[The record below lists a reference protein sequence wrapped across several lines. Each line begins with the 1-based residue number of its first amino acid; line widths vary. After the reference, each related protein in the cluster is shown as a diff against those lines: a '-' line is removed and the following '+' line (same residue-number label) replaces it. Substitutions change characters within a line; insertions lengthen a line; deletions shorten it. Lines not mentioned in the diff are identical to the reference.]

1 MLALY
6 SSTTTSFSNL
16 GLGILRDVKNDP
28 IITEELNGTFILE
41 FDYLKGGFL
50 CDNLIEGNL
59 IKCKNQIFRIKNI
72 NKSLSDSSAISI
84 LAQQFFQFDMSKNF
98 LSDVA
103 PTRLNAQDAL
113 KWLVDR
119 AENESSFVISGDCT
133 ELSSARYVRK
143 NVSDAIFSADN
154 SLITRFGGELEYSL
168 NNVYVHSKRGANKG
182 FSIRYRK
189 NLKGLEFNL
198 DFSTVVTKICPQGTN
213 ELLLD
218 DLYVESPKINNYYQ
232 PFFKKIDFNIGVDEE
247 AEITEEMA
255 KEQLKIECLKLFE
268 NGIDLPEISIKVDFI
283 ELSKCIEYKE
293 YQNLESCSIGDT
305 IQCIIPEF
313 NINTSVRVVK
323 TIYNDNLKRLTS
335 LELGTVT
342 KNIVTS
348 QNSAIKEISK
358 TIENPIS
365 ILASAKKNATDMI
378 NHPFKG
384 NLFIDKE
391 TGVIYLA
398 DTNDLSTAKNIWKW
412 SMGGLGFSPNG
423 INGDFETAITQD
435 GSIVADFITT
445 GKLNTSVIEGY
456 DNLLLDVSK
465 IKDVTRTVTANNYI
479 EITDAAKG
487 SIISFSIKGDLSLF
501 FLSNQTFLGSNTFF
515 KSSNLVV
522 EDINGNKKK
531 IQTNIGKLNTL
542 NAVYDEFVTDDT
554 GSYIIRRIG
563 VNNDLSLYTL
573 DNEVI
578 EKLLLV
584 NIKLNEGYNKI
595 YMESFSNLIY
605 TITYAKKNDY
615 TDIFT
620 RRVEMNALI
629 NVNNENIDLKL
640 EKKTDK
646 DKIIAQI
653 NMSTEKNEDGS
664 LIQIESDRLNIKN
677 KKFNLLSDQ
686 IEIESPNFLVTK
698 EGKIA
703 SKSGEIG
710 GFVIDEN
717 KLYGIHKKNATS
729 FTQNDVTKI
738 RNYLMGKITLTD
750 EELEYLDY
758 NKDGKV
764 TSRDYVIISNLIK
777 NANNEY
783 TIELN
788 SQHIDKL
795 LNLQDANGKI
805 ISRIGTEGSFFNKL
819 EVSGDFYFANQNN
832 SNYRFF
838 SSSSD
843 DFDSLLLYFDSS
855 KNGAFQI
862 YSSDGNNISLKT
874 SLYQNGT
881 IDCVLLNQTSLES
894 SKKNFEK
901 FTSAIKE
908 IMATDIYQYNLKSE
922 SDDHKK
928 HLGFVIGDKY
938 NYSHLITSVDN
949 DGKEIGV
956 DNYSMTALCLQ
967 AIKEQQLIIKKLESK
982 IKELEVKI
990 NGNNRKE
997 RI

>member
-1 MLALY
+1 MIRVYDSSEKLFNNNGIKILHPLSAIVFKEDNGDYYIEVEDSIEKVDYYQASMIINCPTPFPEGNQSFRIVKIDKTNSRVKVKANHVYFDTDNYMIDDKYIVDKDCNYAL
-6 SSTTTSFSNL
+6 
-16 GLGILRDVKNDP
+16 
-28 IITEELNGTFILE
+28 
-41 FDYLKGGFL
+41 DYLNKNCDVETPFTTNSDVTSTNSYRCVRKLLSEAITTLIDRWGGHL
-50 CDNLIEGNL
+50 VRDNFN
-59 IKCKNQIFRIKNI
+59 
-72 NKSLSDSSAISI
+72 ISI
-84 LAQQFFQFDMSKNF
+84 KQNIG
-98 LSDVA
+98 
-103 PTRLNAQDAL
+103 
-113 KWLVDR
+113 VDR
-119 AENESSFVISGDCT
+119 GV
-133 ELSSARYVRK
+133 VVK
-143 NVSDAIFSADN
+143 
-154 SLITRFGGELEYSL
+154 
-168 NNVYVHSKRGANKG
+168 
-182 FSIRYRK
+182 YRK
-189 NLKGLEFNL
+189 NITSIKAEEVWDN
-198 DFSTVVTKICPQGTN
+198 VVTKIMPVGKDG
-213 ELLLD
+213 LLLPEKYLEVKD
-218 DLYVESPKINNYYQ
+218 KLYDIPFSKIV
-232 PFFKKIDFNIGVDEE
+232 KIDQDLKQEENESDEDFTERLIANLRLKAKSYLEENKYPKVNYNLSANLDNITDVGDIIYVDHP
-247 AEITEEMA
+247 
-255 KEQLKIECLKLFE
+255 KL
-268 NGIDLPEISIKVDFI
+268 NIKMTTNVISVKWDVI
-283 ELSKCIEYKE
+283 SKKY
-293 YQNLESCSIGDT
+293 
-305 IQCIIPEF
+305 
-313 NINTSVRVVK
+313 
-323 TIYNDNLKRLTS
+323 
-335 LELGTVT
+335 
-342 KNIVTS
+342 KNIEFGNFRNKLKDLLKNMNTIA
-348 QNSAIKEISK
+348 NEISK
-358 TIENPIS
+358 ANSNETKSFLEKELID
-365 ILASAKKNATDMI
+365 ATNKI
-378 NHPFKG
+378 WGTLG
-384 NLFIDKE
+384 NSF
-391 TGVIYLA
+391 VIYEGDKILIV
-398 DTNDLSTAKNIWKW
+398 DKLPKEKAKNVIL
-412 SMGGLGFSPNG
+412 MNNGGIGFSNTG
-423 INGDFETAITQD
+423 INGTFATAWTID
-435 GSIVADFITT
+435 GGFNANFITS
-445 GKLNTSVIEGY
+445 GKIDTSLIEGY
-456 DNLLLDVSK
+456 DNLTLSVNKLV
-465 IKDVTRTVTANNYI
+465 DVTRTLTANNYI

-584 NIKLNEGYNKI
+584 NIELNEGYNKI

-605 TITYAKKNDY
+605 TIIYAKKNDY

-646 DKIIAQI
+646 NQIIAQI

-664 LIQIESDRLNIKN
+664 LIQIESDRLNLKN

-686 IEIESPNFLVTK
+686 IEIESPNFSVTK
-698 EGKIA
+698 EGNIA

-717 KLYGIHKKNATS
+717 KLYGIHKKNVIP
-729 FTQNDVTKI
+729 FTEDDVTKI
-738 RNYLMGKITLTD
+738 RNYLMGNITLTD
-750 EELEYLDY
+750 EEIEYLDY
-758 NKDGKV
+758 DKDGKV
-764 TSRDYVIISNLIK
+764 TSRDYILINNLVK
-777 NANNEY
+777 NSNNEY
-783 TIELN
+783 TIEFN
-788 SQHIDKL
+788 SKYIDKL
-795 LNLQDANGKI
+795 LNIQDENGQI
-805 ISRIGTEGSFFNKL
+805 ISRIGTEGAIFNSLKTT
-819 EVSGDFYFANQNN
+819 GDFYFANQNN

-838 SSSSD
+838 SSCND
-843 DFDSLLLYFDSS
+843 TADFVSLQFDAA
-855 KNGAFQI
+855 KTGAFQI
-862 YSSDGNNISLKT
+862 YSVDENSISLKT

-901 FTSAIKE
+901 FTSAIEE

-967 AIKEQQLIIKKLESK
+967 AIKEQQLIIEKLESK

-990 NGNNRKE
+990 NGSDSKK

>member
-1 MLALY
+1 MIRVY
-6 SSTTTSFSNL
+6 DSSEKLFNNN
-16 GLGILRDVKNDP
+16 GIKILHPLSAIVFKEDNGDYYIEVEDSIEKVDYYQASM
-28 IITEELNGTFILE
+28 IINCPTPFP
-41 FDYLKGGFL
+41 
-50 CDNLIEGNL
+50 EGN
-59 IKCKNQIFRIKNI
+59 QSFRIVKIEKTNTRIKVKANHVYFDTDNYMIDDKYIVDKDCNYALNYLNKNCDVETPFTT
-72 NKSLSDSSAISI
+72 NSDVTSTNSYRCVRKPLSEAITTLIDRWGGHLVRDNFNISI
-84 LAQQFFQFDMSKNF
+84 KQNIG
-98 LSDVA
+98 
-103 PTRLNAQDAL
+103 
-113 KWLVDR
+113 VDR
-119 AENESSFVISGDCT
+119 GV
-133 ELSSARYVRK
+133 VVK
-143 NVSDAIFSADN
+143 
-154 SLITRFGGELEYSL
+154 
-168 NNVYVHSKRGANKG
+168 
-182 FSIRYRK
+182 YRK
-189 NLKGLEFNL
+189 NITSIRAEEVWDN
-198 DFSTVVTKICPQGTN
+198 VVTKIMPVGKN
-213 ELLLD
+213 GLLLPEKYLEVKD
-218 DLYVESPKINNYYQ
+218 KLYDIPFSKIV
-232 PFFKKIDFNIGVDEE
+232 KIDQDLEQEKNESDEDFTERLIANLRLKAKSYLEENKYPKVNYNLSANLDNITDVGDIIYVDHP
-247 AEITEEMA
+247 
-255 KEQLKIECLKLFE
+255 KL
-268 NGIDLPEISIKVDFI
+268 NIKMTTNVISVKWDVI
-283 ELSKCIEYKE
+283 SKKY
-293 YQNLESCSIGDT
+293 
-305 IQCIIPEF
+305 
-313 NINTSVRVVK
+313 
-323 TIYNDNLKRLTS
+323 
-335 LELGTVT
+335 
-342 KNIVTS
+342 KNIEFGNFRNKLKDLLKNMNTIA
-348 QNSAIKEISK
+348 NEISK
-358 TIENPIS
+358 DNSNETKSFLEKELID
-365 ILASAKKNATDMI
+365 ATNKI
-378 NHPFKG
+378 WGTLG
-384 NLFIDKE
+384 NSF
-391 TGVIYLA
+391 VIYDGDKILIV
-398 DTNDLSTAKNIWKW
+398 DKLPKEKAKNVIL
-412 SMGGLGFSPNG
+412 MNNGGIGFSNTG
-423 INGDFETAITQD
+423 INGTFATAWTID
-435 GSIVADFITT
+435 GGFNANFITS
-445 GKLNTSVIEGY
+445 GKIDTSLIEGY
-456 DNLLLDVSK
+456 DNLTLSVNKLV
-465 IKDVTRTVTANNYI
+465 DVTRTLTANNYI

-542 NAVYDEFVTDDT
+542 NGVYDEFVTDDT

-584 NIKLNEGYNKI
+584 NIELNEGYNKI

-646 DKIIAQI
+646 NQIIAQI

-664 LIQIESDRLNIKN
+664 LIQIESDRLNLKN

-686 IEIESPNFLVTK
+686 IEIESPNFSVTK
-698 EGKIA
+698 EGNIA

-717 KLYGIHKKNATS
+717 KLYGIHKKNVIP
-729 FTQNDVTKI
+729 FTEDDVTKI
-738 RNYLMGKITLTD
+738 RNYLMGNITLTD
-750 EELEYLDY
+750 EEIEYLDY
-758 NKDGKV
+758 DKDGKV
-764 TSRDYVIISNLIK
+764 TSRDYILINNLVK
-777 NANNEY
+777 NSNNEY
-783 TIELN
+783 TIEFN
-788 SQHIDKL
+788 SKYIDKL
-795 LNLQDANGKI
+795 LNIQDENGQI
-805 ISRIGTEGSFFNKL
+805 ISRIGTEGAIFNSLKTT
-819 EVSGDFYFANQNN
+819 GDFYFANQNN

-838 SSSSD
+838 SSCND
-843 DFDSLLLYFDSS
+843 TADFVSLQFDAA
-855 KNGAFQI
+855 KTGAFQI
-862 YSSDGNNISLKT
+862 YSVDENSISLKT

-901 FTSAIKE
+901 FTSAIEE

-967 AIKEQQLIIKKLESK
+967 AIKEQQLIIEKLESK

-990 NGNNRKE
+990 NGSDSKK

>member
-16 GLGILRDVKNDP
+16 GLGILRDIKTDP

-445 GKLNTSVIEGY
+445 GKLNT
-456 DNLLLDVSK
+456 L
-465 IKDVTRTVTANNYI
+465 
-479 EITDAAKG
+479 
-487 SIISFSIKGDLSLF
+487 
-501 FLSNQTFLGSNTFF
+501 
-515 KSSNLVV
+515 
-522 EDINGNKKK
+522 NG
-531 IQTNIGKLNTL
+531 I
-542 NAVYDEFVTDDT
+542 YDEFVTDDT

-584 NIKLNEGYNKI
+584 NIELNEGYNKI

-620 RRVEMNALI
+620 RRVEMNSLI

-758 NKDGKV
+758 DKDGKV

-788 SQHIDKL
+788 SQNIDKL

-901 FTSAIKE
+901 FTSAIEE

-967 AIKEQQLIIKKLESK
+967 AIKEQQLIIEKLESK

>member
-16 GLGILRDVKNDP
+16 GLGILRDIKTDP

-119 AENESSFVISGDCT
+119 AENKSSFVISGDCT

-247 AEITEEMA
+247 AEITEGMA
-255 KEQLKIECLKLFE
+255 KEQLKTECLKFFE

-412 SMGGLGFSPNG
+412 SMGGLGFTPNG

-465 IKDVTRTVTANNYI
+465 IKDVTRTLTATNYI

-487 SIISFSIKGDLSLF
+487 SIISFSIKGGLSLL

-522 EDINGNKKK
+522 EDINGNKNK
-531 IQTNIGKLNTL
+531 IKTNIGKLNTL
-542 NAVYDEFVTDDT
+542 NGVYDEFVTDDT

-584 NIKLNEGYNKI
+584 NIELNEGYNKI

-646 DKIIAQI
+646 NKIIAQI

-664 LIQIESDRLNIKN
+664 LIQIESDKLNIKN
-677 KKFNLLSDQ
+677 KKFNLLSDE
-686 IEIESPNFLVTK
+686 IEIVSPYFSVSK
-698 EGKIA
+698 EGKIT
-703 SKSGEIG
+703 SISGNIG
-710 GFVIDEN
+710 GFNLTPKSFEAGMYGKKEYTSEDKDKVYAYLRGEVELTEEEKTLYDADGNGIIDNDDANLITELAYYN
-717 KLYGIHKKNATS
+717 VSKNNPFKFIIDSQDITSPIRILDNEGNEKIIIGPWHSNLGGLVSAAAIKSQNFNTDACNTTILLVRGNAT
-729 FTQNDVTKI
+729 
-738 RNYLMGKITLTD
+738 
-750 EELEYLDY
+750 
-758 NKDGKV
+758 
-764 TSRDYVIISNLIK
+764 
-777 NANNEY
+777 
-783 TIELN
+783 
-788 SQHIDKL
+788 
-795 LNLQDANGKI
+795 
-805 ISRIGTEGSFFNKL
+805 
-819 EVSGDFYFANQNN
+819 
-832 SNYRFF
+832 
-838 SSSSD
+838 
-843 DFDSLLLYFDSS
+843 
-855 KNGAFQI
+855 
-862 YSSDGNNISLKT
+862 
-874 SLYQNGT
+874 
-881 IDCVLLNQTSLES
+881 
-894 SKKNFEK
+894 
-901 FTSAIKE
+901 
-908 IMATDIYQYNLKSE
+908 
-922 SDDHKK
+922 
-928 HLGFVIGDKY
+928 
-938 NYSHLITSVDN
+938 
-949 DGKEIGV
+949 
-956 DNYSMTALCLQ
+956 
-967 AIKEQQLIIKKLESK
+967 
-982 IKELEVKI
+982 I
-990 NGNNRKE
+990 NGNLNVKGTKNRVVKTDSYGYRLLNAYETATPFFGDIGTNKTNAEGYCKIDIENIFKETIETDDYKVFIQKNGEGTLYVKKYAEYFEVIGSPNLAFDWELKAIQKGYKDIRLKKFEEEKEVKVNGNNSKE